1 MTALLTGLV
10 SLLVFGAVI
19 LVHELGHFLA
29 ARHCGIHVEEFSIGF
44 GPKIFQRRRGS
55 TTYTLRLFPLGGYN
69 LFSPLPEDNEEI
81 KRDVQNFLARVRRL
95 YKAAGVELRYV
106 CVSAHG
112 KRGGRAH
119 HQPAPKQP
127 RRRSLFPVVVQD
139 QPFEEATAWQRFIVT
154 LSGAMMNFVLGF
166 VVLLV
171 LVITSG
177 KLGSTTVAQFTDNAQ
192 SCADGLREGDTILKV
207 DGQVCRTIGDL
218 SGCFDGTT
226 QTHDFTVL
234 RNGRVVHLPGVTVG
248 PSTDADGN
256 TIAIDFRVAALSK
269 TPRHVLQRTGTLFRY
284 YSTAILG
291 GFWQLATGQ
300 VGVEELSGPIGTAT
314 TIGQAMQYGWQ
325 DVFSLL
331 ALITINIGIFNLL
344 PIPALDGCKLIFLL
358 IEAIFGR
365 AAPQKLQMVV
375 NTAGM
380 ALLLWLMVLVTMQD
394 ITRFL

>member
-1 MTALLTGLV
+1 
-10 SLLVFGAVI
+10 
-19 LVHELGHFLA
+19 
-29 ARHCGIHVEEFSIGF
+29 
-44 GPKIFQRRRGS
+44 
-55 TTYTLRLFPLGGYN
+55 
-69 LFSPLPEDNEEI
+69 
-81 KRDVQNFLARVRRL
+81 
-95 YKAAGVELRYV
+95 
-106 CVSAHG
+106 
-112 KRGGRAH
+112 
-119 HQPAPKQP
+119 
-127 RRRSLFPVVVQD
+127 
-139 QPFEEATAWQRFIVT
+139 
-154 LSGAMMNFVLGF
+154 MMNFVLGF

-226 QTHDFTVL
+226 QT
-234 RNGRVVHLPGVTVG
+234 VG
-248 PSTDADGN
+248 PYTDADGN

-375 NTAGM
+375 NTVGM